1 MRNFAKVRL
10 LWMILVLSMILVLVD
25 VSFLPN
31 PFIQS
36 TYAKKKVK
44 HQQQGSDSPPQPQPQ
59 SLSSSSSSSI
69 KSRSIPSPSSCI
81 GYNNSEKVIEIT
93 CVSATL
99 TDVYTQ
105 LNNVN
110 ILGKETSIVS
120 NGNNS
125 SKIWLLNAGLLIDKG
140 STLYINSTDTKW
152 LKIIA
157 DRTGAYGIDVHGTL
171 KIDSVKVTSW
181 NPSTNSYAT
190 TEDSRREGVETEA
203 GSPRPYIIVEK
214 DATGTTDI
222 TNSEIA
228 YLGYE
233 GGVGSGV
240 SGLHYNGGDGSILKG
255 NDIHHL
261 WFGFYSNGVGNLV
274 IENSHIHDNGHYG
287 FDPHTG
293 THDMIFRNNRVHD
306 NGSIGIIC
314 SLNCYNITI
323 EDNIVYNNQKSG
335 IMFSRNM
342 NNSIARNNIV
352 SNEDQCIFISQSH
365 NNQIYNNN
373 VSGCGTG
380 IHLFNKSSNNAIH
393 GNTITNSTK
402 DLVVNDT
409 GDGNAV
415 YSNKVINP
423 SNNNNN
429 NNNDDE
435 FASSPNTSQGSTD
448 EDST

>member
-10 LWMILVLSMILVLVD
+10 LWTLLVLSMILVLVD

-36 TYAKKKVK
+36 TYAKKKVR
-44 HQQQGSDSPPQPQPQ
+44 HQQQGSDSQSQSQ
-59 SLSSSSSSSI
+59 SLPSLPPSSI
-69 KSRSIPSPSSCI
+69 KSPSIPSPSCI
-81 GYNNSEKVIEIT
+81 GYNSSEKVIEIT

-110 ILGKETSIVS
+110 ILRKETSIVS
-120 NGNNS
+120 NGSNS
-125 SKIWLLNAGLLIDKG
+125 PKIWLLNAGLLIDKG
-140 STLYINSTDTKW
+140 STLHINSTDTKW

-157 DRTGAYGIDVHGTL
+157 DGTAAHSIDVHGTL
-171 KIDSVKVTSW
+171 KIDSVNVTSW

-190 TEDSRREGVETEA
+190 TEDSRREGVETEV

-233 GGVGSGV
+233 GGVGSGM

-261 WFGFYSNGVGNLV
+261 WFGFYSSGVGNLV
-274 IENSHIHDNGHYG
+274 IENSDIHDNGHYG

-306 NGSIGIIC
+306 NGSIGVIC

-323 EDNIVYNNQKSG
+323 EDNRVYNNQKSG

-352 SNEDQCIFISQSH
+352 SDEDQCIFISQSH

-373 VSGCGTG
+373 VSACGTG

-393 GNTITNSTK
+393 GNTIANSTK
-402 DLVVNDT
+402 DLIVNEA
-409 GDGNAV
+409 GDGNTV

-423 SNNNNN
+423 SNNNN
-429 NNNDDE
+429 DE
-435 FASSPNTSQGSTD
+435 FASSSNTSQGSTD
-448 EDST
+448 EDSR